1 LKLLAFIVVVGI
13 QAAGQNIKNLRRE
26 KEGSREKHLMHSFA

>member
-1 LKLLAFIVVVGI
+1 LHLLLLWEFKQQVKH
-13 QAAGQNIKNLRRE
+13 IKNLKRE